1 MVNIADLFDEAIVAR
16 RRTAREPDAGRRR
29 VLGRLAA
36 WLVAPACLMPPS
48 PAAFA
53 NEVAR
58 AAVGAPRRIVVLD
71 WDLTEIVLSLGVVPV
86 GVARPIWYTQLDG
99 DPPLPDEVVDTGL
112 LYQPNFEVLQR
123 LAPDLIV
130 ITAWHAMLR
139 PSLERI
145 APTLTVTLYAP
156 GVAASRGDAY
166 LNMRTQTRYLAHALG
181 REPQADALLARLDAT
196 IVRSATQVRES
207 GAARWPL
214 YALRPID
221 GRHVTVYGPQGLFD
235 GVMRELGLTNAWQ
248 GGTDAQ
254 GAAETDLAALA
265 QRPEAGAV
273 LVGMASSGVP
283 PELAQSPLW
292 RALPFVKDG
301 RLHSI
306 GKASPTGGPVSAMR
320 FATQLAGALS
330 GATS

>member
-1 MVNIADLFDEAIVAR
+1 MVKIADLFDEARVARPADAAR
-16 RRTAREPDAGRRR
+16 RRA
-29 VLGRLAA
+29 LGRLAA
-36 WLVAPACLMPPS
+36 WLAAPVCLVPPSRAAWADDVAPAT
-48 PAAFA
+48 
-53 NEVAR
+53 AR
-58 AAVGAPRRIVVLD
+58 APRRIVVLD

-99 DPPLPDEVVDTGL
+99 DPPLPADVVDTGL

-139 PSLERI
+139 PLLERI
-145 APTLTVTLYAP
+145 APTLTVTLFATGVATP
-156 GVAASRGDAY
+156 GVATSRVDACT
-166 LNMRTQTRYLAHALG
+166 NMRTQTRRLASALG

-196 IVRSATQVRES
+196 LARSASSVREA

-221 GRHVTVYGPQGLFD
+221 ARHVTVYGPQGLFG
-235 GVMRELGLTNAWQ
+235 GVMRELGLVNAWQ
-248 GGTDAQ
+248 GGADAQ
-254 GAAETDLAALA
+254 GAAETDFAALA
-265 QRPEAGAV
+265 QRPDAAAV

-301 RLHSI
+301 RLHRI

-320 FATQLAGALS
+320 FATQLASALS
-330 GATS
+330 GASS